1 MLYHW
6 QTKSLWIKYV
16 FTPSHLKR
24 AFLIYYLPGAYSG
37 IDLNMRDGVFESSP
51 TSSSWQIQT
60 ASALTLSAPME
71 GISVLGLSCKW
82 PFRGKAGATGLIRMY
97 VKHHTCLFCRFGVT
111 PNVSHLWLS
120 NLGDGIMKFCSQ
132 AEQAQ
137 LHGAHMQTFIIEQ
150 QAFIIHTGGF
160 PCSPQINY
168 EPALH
173 TLTHWCW
180 NTDGDEYLVVHR
192 LCWQEPCLVIYS
204 LKKINA

>member
-1 MLYHW
+1 
-6 QTKSLWIKYV
+6 
-16 FTPSHLKR
+16 
-24 AFLIYYLPGAYSG
+24 
-37 IDLNMRDGVFESSP
+37 
-51 TSSSWQIQT
+51 
-60 ASALTLSAPME
+60 
-71 GISVLGLSCKW
+71 
-82 PFRGKAGATGLIRMY
+82 MY

-111 PNVSHLWLS
+111 RNVSHLWMS

-180 NTDGDEYLVVHR
+180 NTDGDEYLVAHHLR
-192 LCWQEPCLVIYS
+192 WQEPCLVIYS
-204 LKKINA
+204 LKKSTLKRCDEMHCGLCPVQIGASGLSRSQLKRLTRVRDDFGDIDSLLLSV